1 MNKTEFYELIHHPEN
16 AGDRPLTEAEN
27 IISQFPYWQSIRLLY
42 VKALQQKQHFS
53 FDSKLKLT
61 AIYAGDRNKL
71 FEYIQL
77 PLSQKTVELAESNST
92 KEFDAEFNY
101 SNQHVNATDTAET
114 INGTTDSN
122 RITVESS
129 LSKEQTFVNDTIESG
144 VMESIKSIENP
155 TSFNDN
161 IDKDSSATL
170 QFVESNS
177 TPELNMEAN
186 DEPAIDISILSP
198 EQNDDQNAEAPPTLE
213 EEINS
218 INSYEETAIAS
229 DIDKTNTTRVDIPP
243 LFSEASNHNEKFSSE
258 NKTNHSFSEW
268 LKIVK
273 QQEVISHVEFN
284 KQVDPPEQPQS
295 APANQTENEISIVN
309 AEIKQTVTE
318 SKKEIKEPELV
329 QDLKNELI
337 DKFIQNEPRIQPQK
351 GEFYS
356 PSVAAR
362 KSVIFD
368 EDLISETLADIFYK
382 QKLFDKAIKAYEKLT
397 LMFPEKSTL
406 FAARIQKIRE
416 ESQTGK

>member
-16 AGDRPLTEAEN
+16 AGDLSLTDAEN
-27 IISQFPYWQSIRLLY
+27 IISQFPYWLSIRMLY

-77 PLSQKTVELAESNST
+77 PGRQKTVELTESNST
-92 KEFDAEFNY
+92 QEFNAEVNY
-101 SNQHVNATDTAET
+101 SNQQVNATETAET
-114 INGTTDSN
+114 IDSTTDSN
-122 RITVESS
+122 QITVERS
-129 LSKEQTFVNDTIESG
+129 LIEEQIFANDTIESG
-144 VMESIKSIENP
+144 VTESIKIIENP
-155 TSFNDN
+155 TSFNDI

-170 QFVESNS
+170 QFAESNS
-177 TPELNMEAN
+177 TPEINIEAN

-198 EQNDDQNAEAPPTLE
+198 EQNDDQITEAPPTLE

-218 INSYEETAIAS
+218 INSYDETAIAS
-229 DIDKTNTTRVDIPP
+229 DIDKTFTTKVDIPP
-243 LFSEASNHNEKFSSE
+243 LFSEDNDRNEKNSSE
-258 NKTNHSFSEW
+258 SKTNHSFSEW

-273 QQEVISHVEFN
+273 QQEVISNVEFN
-284 KQVDPPEQPQS
+284 KQVDSPKQPHS
-295 APANQTENEISIVN
+295 APANHTENEISIVN
-309 AEIKQTVTE
+309 EDIKQTVSE
-318 SKKEIKEPELV
+318 SKEEIKEPEPV